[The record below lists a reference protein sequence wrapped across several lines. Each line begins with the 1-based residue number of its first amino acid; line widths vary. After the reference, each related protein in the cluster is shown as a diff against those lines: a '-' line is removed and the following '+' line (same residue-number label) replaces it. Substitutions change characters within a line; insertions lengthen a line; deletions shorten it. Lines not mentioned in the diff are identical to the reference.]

1 MKKILIFKSKVKT
14 EKEPITV
21 GISSNICLMC
31 GKPDIPEGT
40 EVCHEC
46 EKKYS

>member
-1 MKKILIFKSKVKT
+1 MKKVTIFKAKVPET
-14 EKEPITV
+14 KEQIHV
-21 GISSNICLMC
+21 GTSCNICLMC